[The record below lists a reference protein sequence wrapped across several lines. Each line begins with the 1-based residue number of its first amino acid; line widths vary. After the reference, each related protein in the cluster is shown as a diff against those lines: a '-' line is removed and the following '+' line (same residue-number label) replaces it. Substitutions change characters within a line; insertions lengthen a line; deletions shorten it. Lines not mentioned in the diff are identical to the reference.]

1 MLRDIIDKTG
11 IPFQKKILS
20 LANYSP
26 YIISNKLIFISGQL
40 PLVNQKLLYRGKI
53 GIDIN
58 EEKAKKSIQT
68 SVLNLLSVLDVAMLR
83 NNISLKSLKVLNI
96 KGYLNVSTDFS
107 NHSEIFNAASDI
119 LIDILGKNNG
129 RHSRSVIGV
138 NSLPLNSP
146 VEIDGIFGF
155 EK

>member
-1 MLRDIIDKTG
+1 MLRDVIYKTG

-40 PLVNQKLLYRGKI
+40 PLVNQKLLYKGKI

-68 SVLNLLSVLDVAMLR
+68 T
-83 NNISLKSLKVLNI
+83 VLNI
-96 KGYLNVSTDFS
+96 LSFFS
-107 NHSEIFNAASDI
+107 LLSNIII
-119 LIDILGKNNG
+119 LLIPNN
-129 RHSRSVIGV
+129 
-138 NSLPLNSP
+138 L
-146 VEIDGIFGF
+146 
-155 EK
+155 